1 MSVTQ
6 TEIGGYARNEIE
18 LLEKD
23 RAPLEALG
31 IDVDKFL
38 RTLKEKLDKAMAA
51 NARQEARK
59 RGLKDDTADV
69 EATHDDLY
77 RTASGYLDAIIGVV
91 GKGSTA
97 AKNYQ
102 RLRSRIRMPG
112 DQTVEETTTPVEPLP
127 EAQR

>member
-23 RAPLEALG
+23 RTPLEALG

-38 RTLKEKLDKAMAA
+38 RTLKEKLDTAMAA